1 MGRPKAPRL
10 VCEYCKRE
18 FPKPKQRGPVPK
30 FCSAAHRQRNYE
42 ETKVKR
48 LQQETRQLR
57 RKLVAATTALS
68 LSTMRARRGN
78 EAAFHEALEKLDE
91 ELVAA

>member
-10 VCEYCKRE
+10 TCEYCKRD

-42 ETKVKR
+42 ETKMKR
-48 LQQETRQLR
+48 LQAEARQLR
-57 RKLVAATTALS
+57 RKLTAATTALS
-68 LSTMRARRGN
+68 LSTMRAKRGH
-78 EAAFHEALEKLDE
+78 EEEFHEALDE
-91 ELVAA
+91 VFEAA